1 MRALQQAWRHNPQAA
16 NDRRRAPRCDAH
28 LEARLLFSLSLQEA
42 GGSAPPASPQ
52 PKPLTGYTRNISET
66 GLALF
71 VPSLKFGDHYLNVV
85 GRQLRIMLK
94 LPTGTVRVHATLVRC
109 ERLEA
114 LDEEAEGYLLSACI
128 SEMNDS
134 EWVELVQYVRTLR

>member
-1 MRALQQAWRHNPQAA
+1 MRASQQAWRHSPQAA
-16 NDRRRAPRCDAH
+16 ADRRRAPRCDAH

-42 GGSAPPASPQ
+42 KESASASPK
-52 PKPLTGYTRNISET
+52 PKPLVGYTRNISET

-71 VPSLKFGDHYLNVV
+71 VPSLRFGDHYLNVV

-109 ERLEA
+109 QRL
-114 LDEEAEGYLLSACI
+114 DDQDKAEGYLLSACI

-134 EWVELVQYVRTLR
+134 EWVRLVQYVRTLR

>member
-1 MRALQQAWRHNPQAA
+1 MRVSQQAWRHSPQAA

-28 LEARLLFSLSLQEA
+28 LEARLLFSLSLREA
-42 GGSAPPASPQ
+42 KESACASP
-52 PKPLTGYTRNISET
+52 PKLEGYTRNISET

-71 VPSLKFGDHYLNVV
+71 VPSLRFGDHYLNVV

-109 ERLEA
+109 QRLA
-114 LDEEAEGYLLSACI
+114 GQDEAEGYLLSACI

>member
-1 MRALQQAWRHNPQAA
+1 MSPHQ
-16 NDRRRAPRCDAH
+16 
-28 LEARLLFSLSLQEA
+28 
-42 GGSAPPASPQ
+42 PP
-52 PKPLTGYTRNISET
+52 LVGYTRNISET

-71 VPSLKFGDHYLNVV
+71 VPSLRFGDHYLNVV

-94 LPTGTVRVHATLVRC
+94 LPTGTVRIHATLVRC
-109 ERLEA
+109 KQLEA
-114 LDEEAEGYLLSACI
+114 QDGAEGFLLSACI

>member
-1 MRALQQAWRHNPQAA
+1 MRASQRAWRHSQQAA
-16 NDRRRAPRCDAH
+16 TDRRRAPRCDAH

-42 GGSAPPASPQ
+42 KESACASPK
-52 PKPLTGYTRNISET
+52 PPPLTGYTRNISET

-71 VPSLKFGDHYLNVV
+71 VPSLRFGDRYLNVV

-94 LPTGTVRVHATLVRC
+94 LPTGVVRVHATLVRC
-109 ERLEA
+109 ERLA
-114 LDEEAEGYLLSACI
+114 GQDGAQGYLLSACI

>member
-1 MRALQQAWRHNPQAA
+1 MIVAACHVATLIWKRAFSLAFHYRKQREA
-16 NDRRRAPRCDAH
+16 RRA
-28 LEARLLFSLSLQEA
+28 
-42 GGSAPPASPQ
+42 SA
-52 PKPLTGYTRNISET
+52 KPLAGYTRNISET

-71 VPSLKFGDHYLNVV
+71 VPSLRLGDHYLNVV

-94 LPTGTVRVHATLVRC
+94 LPTGTVRVHATLLRC
-109 ERLEA
+109 TRL
-114 LDEEAEGYLLSACI
+114 DGQDGVGGYLLSACI